1 MTPKRGTRTRLA
13 RKTAT
18 ALGRLARNKERKIDL
33 SDFETVFPREVIR
46 SAARDELKTLYDQLD
61 GVTISLDD
69 I

>member
-18 ALGRLARNKERKIDL
+18 ALGRLARNEERKIDL
-33 SDFETVFPREVIR
+33 SDFEPVFPREVMR

-61 GVTISLDD
+61 GITISVDD

>member
-18 ALGRLARNKERKIDL
+18 ALGRLARSHERKVDL
-33 SDFETVFPREVIR
+33 SDFEPVFPREVMR
-46 SAARDELKTLYDQLD
+46 AAARDELKTLYDQLD
-61 GVTISLDD
+61 GLTISLDD